1 MKRYAKTL
9 LVSLVLLIA
18 VFAVVVAIRQD
29 RYTTGHAQGYLTGYT
44 LGCRDADAGAEQNA
58 QDLAISI
65 DPYEFGSSR
74 WKGFMNGFPEGY
86 ADGIRAAGNT

>member
-9 LVSLVLLIA
+9 LVSLALLIA
-18 VFAVVVAIRQD
+18 VFAAVAAIRQD
-29 RYTTGHAQGYLTGYT
+29 RYATGRAQGYLTGYT
-44 LGCRDADAGAEQNA
+44 LGCRDGDAGAEQNA

-65 DPYEFGSSR
+65 DPYKFGSSR

-86 ADGIRAAGNT
+86 ADGVRAADNT